1 LLFFS
6 QSLPLFSTEIDK
18 VLISLE
24 SQKIN
29 LGKKFYY
36 YHDKSK
42 KMDVLEILK
51 NKQIPF
57 IKSNEQS
64 PHFGLGDKVF
74 WVFSDIKNV
83 SNRHFDTYIE
93 VNSSMM
99 DYVDLYIVKHGKID
113 KYYQGGDHRPIETR
127 IIDHR
132 LPVFPA
138 SFYPGEEI
146 RLLFRFE
153 TKGSMLFPA
162 TIWSPEKFI
171 SNSLR
176 EYIVLGLYFGIM
188 VVMILYNLFLYISIK
203 DLTYLYYIIFTFIYM
218 MLMATLNGLGYQ
230 FLWSAG
236 SGWSNTSPVFLSN
249 LGLFLALNFTKSSL
263 NLKTIHPLLNTIFK
277 IFMMLAFFSSICAL
291 FIDYNIS
298 VKFTIPFAISGC
310 FLMLGTGIVIYLCGY
325 SPAKYYVLSWSF
337 LLLGVC
343 IYALEA
349 FGIFPPGF
357 ITTWSIQIG
366 STFEVILLSLAL
378 ADRINILKKEKD
390 IATEI
395 AIENL
400 HKSDKLKDEFLANT
414 SHELRTPLTGIIGI
428 AESLIDR
435 YSQNFNSEIKTD
447 LGLIVSSGRRLFSLI
462 SDLLDFSK
470 LKNHELKLNIKPV
483 DLDSVLQL
491 VTEISRPLLAGKKI
505 SIANEM
511 PSKLPP
517 VLADEN
523 RLQQIFFNLIGNAIK
538 FTHEG
543 KIVITA
549 AQTGDFIKID
559 ISDPGIGISNDQKE
573 TIFQDFVQADMG
585 DKRNYPGTG
594 LGLPI
599 SKQLVEL
606 QGGEISVVSELNK
619 GSTFSFTIP
628 ISQEACEN
636 PTHKEIPMTLNFS
649 SETIN
654 LPFFKYDQMKKY
666 ENNNTILIVDDESVN
681 RRVLKNLLE
690 SLNLNIIEA
699 TNGKDALEIVQKI
712 KPDLVLLDVMMPGMS
727 GFEVCSLMR
736 KKFTL
741 FDLPVIMLTA
751 KDRIED
757 LVTGFESGA
766 NDYITKPFSRHEL
779 SSRIATLIELK
790 NAIAQNAK
798 LEKIQ
803 FEMEAAV
810 KIHYSQIPRNL
821 PENNFITC
829 ASQYFPAYPIG
840 GDIFGYT
847 GYENVVG
854 AYIADVSGHG
864 VAAAMFAGMVKLAFQ
879 MISETEKDIT
889 ETFRKLNNTLYG
901 NFHSYFLTIAYIQ
914 IDYKKEKYYFA
925 KAGHTPLIIY
935 NLKTDN
941 VRVITPVGKPLGI
954 FKDTNSMVVEGDVH
968 DGDRFIIFTD
978 GLQEPLQAEK
988 DIWDEE
994 PLITIIK
1001 EGKNLKIRDFVHF
1014 ITTRVLTSHYY
1025 TEYNDDVTL
1034 VTLDYK
1040 DSISEISN

>member
-1 LLFFS
+1 
-6 QSLPLFSTEIDK
+6 
-18 VLISLE
+18 
-24 SQKIN
+24 
-29 LGKKFYY
+29 
-36 YHDKSK
+36 
-42 KMDVLEILK
+42 
-51 NKQIPF
+51 
-57 IKSNEQS
+57 
-64 PHFGLGDKVF
+64 
-74 WVFSDIKNV
+74 
-83 SNRHFDTYIE
+83 
-93 VNSSMM
+93 
-99 DYVDLYIVKHGKID
+99 
-113 KYYQGGDHRPIETR
+113 
-127 IIDHR
+127 
-132 LPVFPA
+132 
-138 SFYPGEEI
+138 
-146 RLLFRFE
+146 
-153 TKGSMLFPA
+153 
-162 TIWSPEKFI
+162 
-171 SNSLR
+171 
-176 EYIVLGLYFGIM
+176 
-188 VVMILYNLFLYISIK
+188 
-203 DLTYLYYIIFTFIYM
+203 M

-310 FLMLGTGIVIYLCGY
+310 FLMLGTGIVIYLRGY

-395 AIENL
+395 AIKNL

-435 YSQNFNSEIKTD
+435 HSQSFNNEIKTD

-483 DLDSVLQL
+483 DLDSALSL
-491 VTEISRPLLAGKKI
+491 VIEISRPLLAGKKI
-505 SIANEM
+505 TISNEI

-538 FTHEG
+538 FTNEG
-543 KIVITA
+543 KIKITA
-549 AQTGDFIKID
+549 AEEGNCIKID
-559 ISDPGIGISNDQKE
+559 ISDQGIGIADDQKKI
-573 TIFQDFVQADMG
+573 IFLGFVQADMG
-585 DKRNYPGTG
+585 DNRNYPGTG

-619 GSTFSFTIP
+619 GSTFSFTLP
-628 ISQEACEN
+628 ISREDCEAQTN
-636 PTHKEIPMTLNFS
+636 KKIPMSLNFS
-649 SETIN
+649 SESAN
-654 LPFFKYDQMKKY
+654 LPFSQYDNLKNY

-681 RRVLKNLLE
+681 RRILKNLLE

-699 TNGKDALEIVQKI
+699 TNGKDAMEIVQKI
-712 KPDLVLLDVMMPGMS
+712 KPDLILLDIMMPGMS
-727 GFEVCSLMR
+727 GFEVCSILR

-757 LVTGFESGA
+757 LVNGFESGA

-779 SSRIATLIELK
+779 SSRITTLIELK

-810 KIHYSQIPRNL
+810 KIHYAQISRKL
-821 PENNFITC
+821 PENNFLTC

-840 GDIFGYT
+840 GDIFGFIEF
-847 GYENVVG
+847 ENIVG

-889 ETFRKLNNTLYG
+889 ETFRKLNKTLYG

-914 IDYKKEKYYFA
+914 IDYKKKKYYFA

-954 FKDTNSMVVEGDVH
+954 FKDTNSMMVEGDVH

-994 PLITIIK
+994 PLITVIK